1 MIIFT
6 LAGES
11 SRFFKEGYNIVKY
24 KLEFEGKSIIE
35 NILDYVDL
43 NEKIIIV
50 CNKKFSDKKFF
61 EIILKKKFKYFKIVE
76 INKSDGQLDTVY
88 QGLLKTKGFWDNND
102 RLIVFN
108 GDTIRK
114 LKYNYSNYDGSIEC
128 FIQKG
133 NHWSFVDNLGVV
145 SNVSEKKRISKYC
158 STGFYEFRN
167 VDLIMKNYNDYK
179 IEGEKYIAPFY
190 NLLIKKGHKIQ
201 SFLSPNDNFILC
213 GTPIEYEF
221 SKKNHG

>member
-24 KLEFEGKSIIE
+24 KLEFNGKSIIE

-50 CNKKFSDKKFF
+50 CNKKFNDKLFF
-61 EIILKKKFKYFKIVE
+61 ETILRKKFKFFKIIEV
-76 INKSDGQLDTVY
+76 NKTEGQLDTVY
-88 QGLLKTKGFWDNND
+88 QGLLKTKGFWNNND

-114 LKYNYSNYDGSIEC
+114 LQYNYSNFDGSIEC
-128 FIQKG
+128 FIQEG
-133 NHWSFVDNLGVV
+133 NHWSFVDELGFV
-145 SNVSEKKRISKYC
+145 SNICEKKRISKYC

-167 VDLIMKNYNDYK
+167 VELLMKYYDDYK

-190 NLLIKKGHKIQ
+190 NLLIKNGFIIQ
-201 SFLSPNDNFILC
+201 SFLSQNENFILC
-213 GTPIEYEF
+213 GTPAEYEY
-221 SKKNHG
+221 SIKKHG